1 MDTPPN
7 TNKLDDL
14 RQKFA
19 KAEERKAASE
29 KAAAERAQKMEQISA
44 MQKKLIEQQTPERGA
59 SDTSIPPP
67 AETKASQEVFKITR
81 KLRIYLHSLTRP
93 KTPEDFDPSAPY
105 FKPAFLPLVSSTSYE
120 NALSVIDTLVKEV
133 EIDPHEADKIREILN
148 ETEGAE
154 TEGGE
159 NDPMY
164 EEAVRIVR
172 EVGSASTSTL
182 QRRLRLDYKYAA
194 QILDTMY
201 RNGIIGPSDGSK
213 PREVLG
219 LGENLDQTP
228 VPPTPSETGRPFL
241 NQGEVLTE
249 ETTRRMFNEPPHEE
263 AVLPIAGPENAA
275 EIPETKNYS
284 AQFIKDRIAAL
295 LATVKEIS
303 HVNEIKV
310 SGNDAKISLAIKVTA
325 RGFDVGIKVN
335 LENEKGD
342 SIVAKDLQIDANFIA
357 KGKVREIVEPKIGQV
372 SKLLKEYIEKEEAR
386 KIEGGMTIKNGELEV
401 VFIPQ
406 RQVGVGGAMETAT
419 PAIQIQTPDK
429 PQMSLDTDPRLTS
442 EKLKESVETQRKA
455 RIAALDKEVAEYR
468 AKTDPELEEV
478 QQRLVTLRAKLFQL
492 EIEKMRK
499 NQPAPVIIPEPV
511 VESIPDTQPEP
522 EIELE
527 KNKDEQEIAV
537 DKKARPLLYFVVS
550 KVTNPLISK
559 SEKGKNADL
568 RRMDWIKNQE
578 NSCEL
583 TYSKLQ
589 PVGIDGGFFEYNLYG
604 FVLVIKNVKEITGKD
619 GVYVK
624 SPNAIYQIVGPDGN
638 IVARA
643 DNILGYDAAKTF
655 YNAETEKY
663 RIEVEKEFN
672 AQQQK

>member
-1 MDTPPN
+1 
-7 TNKLDDL
+7 
-14 RQKFA
+14 
-19 KAEERKAASE
+19 
-29 KAAAERAQKMEQISA
+29 
-44 MQKKLIEQQTPERGA
+44 
-59 SDTSIPPP
+59 
-67 AETKASQEVFKITR
+67 
-81 KLRIYLHSLTRP
+81 
-93 KTPEDFDPSAPY
+93 
-105 FKPAFLPLVSSTSYE
+105 
-120 NALSVIDTLVKEV
+120 
-133 EIDPHEADKIREILN
+133 
-148 ETEGAE
+148 
-154 TEGGE
+154 
-159 NDPMY
+159 
-164 EEAVRIVR
+164 
-172 EVGSASTSTL
+172 
-182 QRRLRLDYKYAA
+182 
-194 QILDTMY
+194 
-201 RNGIIGPSDGSK
+201 
-213 PREVLG
+213 
-219 LGENLDQTP
+219 
-228 VPPTPSETGRPFL
+228 
-241 NQGEVLTE
+241 
-249 ETTRRMFNEPPHEE
+249 
-263 AVLPIAGPENAA
+263 
-275 EIPETKNYS
+275 
-284 AQFIKDRIAAL
+284 
-295 LATVKEIS
+295 
-303 HVNEIKV
+303 
-310 SGNDAKISLAIKVTA
+310 
-325 RGFDVGIKVN
+325 
-335 LENEKGD
+335 
-342 SIVAKDLQIDANFIA
+342 
-357 KGKVREIVEPKIGQV
+357 
-372 SKLLKEYIEKEEAR
+372 
-386 KIEGGMTIKNGELEV
+386 
-401 VFIPQ
+401 
-406 RQVGVGGAMETAT
+406 
-419 PAIQIQTPDK
+419 
-429 PQMSLDTDPRLTS
+429 MSLDTDPRLTS

-578 NSCEL
+578 DSCEL

-619 GVYVK
+619 RVYVK

-638 IVARA
+638 IVAGA